1 MLFCSDIETLF
12 PGTYHRHINA
22 RRLTTLCDSFHTI
35 NSDKLDTVRKD
46 TRDGELV
53 TAARLKTEYG
63 ETIFFTDN
71 TTFSDLVALSEEAK
85 VAA

>member
-1 MLFCSDIETLF
+1 MLFCNDIETLF

-22 RRLTTLCDSFHTI
+22 RRLTTLCDSFHVV
-35 NSDKLDTVRKD
+35 NSDQLDTIRKD
-46 TRDGELV
+46 TREGELV

-63 ETIFFTDN
+63 ETIFFTDHA
-71 TTFSDLVALSEEAK
+71 TFNDLVALSEEAE